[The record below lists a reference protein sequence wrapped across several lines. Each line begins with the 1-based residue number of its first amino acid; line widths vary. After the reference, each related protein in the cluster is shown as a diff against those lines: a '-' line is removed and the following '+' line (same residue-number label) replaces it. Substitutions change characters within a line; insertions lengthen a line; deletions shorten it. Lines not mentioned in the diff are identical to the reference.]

1 MRIAPATIV
10 LELNGTTFTLRPS
23 LGAAIRLAYAY
34 ELPALAKGVAEG
46 NLSMLAAVIA
56 ETSGAPLSHVH
67 AAVAPPFNGKLI
79 KAINAA
85 MAVLAEMLDFGEE
98 DAKPATGT
106 PMPLIKAF
114 QHLFEIA
121 CGTIGWSPEI
131 ALNATPAQ
139 ILIAY
144 RGRVELLKALFG
156 TSEDD
161 KPHTPSFERDPDATA
176 KLRELA
182 GA

>member
-1 MRIAPATIV
+1 MRIAPAIID
-10 LELNGTTFTLRPS
+10 LELNGTTFTLRPGI
-23 LGAAIRLAYAY
+23 GAAIRLAYAY

-46 NLSMLAAVIA
+46 NISVIAAVIA

-67 AAVAPPFNGKLI
+67 AALAPPFNGKLI
-79 KAINAA
+79 KSINAA

-114 QHLFEIA
+114 EHLFEVA
-121 CGTIGWSPEI
+121 CGTIGWSPDI
-131 ALNATPAQ
+131 ALSATPQQ
-139 ILIAY
+139 ILAAY

-156 TSEDD
+156 STEDD
-161 KPHTPSFERDPDATA
+161 KPRNPSFERDPDATA